1 MAKGVDPIDLLSD
14 VEMFAGLDPAILARI
29 HAAMRP
35 TRYSPGQL
43 IFSRGDAG
51 DDMHVIITGRVK
63 VSVLTADGREVAFKH
78 IEEGGVFGEIAML
91 DGRPRT
97 ADITALTTV
106 ETRALSSAAARDL
119 IATSPALAQ
128 STIHFVC
135 DRLRQANVQIE
146 AIALHRIEVRL
157 ARYLHALCLQAG
169 GADAERVTIKLATS
183 QGEIA
188 LLLGASRPK
197 VNGALAA
204 LEDGGLIE
212 RRGTSIVCDVEGLA
226 DMAEIYSAD

>member
-1 MAKGVDPIDLLSD
+1 MATGVDPIELLSD
-14 VEMFAGLDPAILARI
+14 VDMFSGLDRDTLARV

-35 TRYSPGQL
+35 TRHTPGQL

-51 DDMHVIITGRVK
+51 DDMHVIIKGRVK

-78 IEEGGVFGEIAML
+78 IEDGGVFGEIAML

-97 ADITALTTV
+97 ADVTALTTV
-106 ETRALSSAAARDL
+106 ETLALSSSAAHEL

-135 DRLRQANVQIE
+135 DRLRQADAQIE

-157 ARYLHALCLQAG
+157 ARYLHALCLQAE
-169 GADAERVTIKLATS
+169 GADAERATIKLATS

-204 LEDGGLIE
+204 LEDVGLIE

-226 DMAEIYSAD
+226 DMAEIDPAD